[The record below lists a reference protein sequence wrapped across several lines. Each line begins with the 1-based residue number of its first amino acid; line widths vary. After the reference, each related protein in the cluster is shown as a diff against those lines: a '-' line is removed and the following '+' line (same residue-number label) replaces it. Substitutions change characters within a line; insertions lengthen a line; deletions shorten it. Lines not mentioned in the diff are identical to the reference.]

1 MAAKTSQH
9 AEDLVTIYQT
19 LFLDLPLAGARWG
32 LGIKGAK
39 ETAEVAWK
47 GYDAWVRFTSTSLD
61 ELYRNPLFAA
71 TVARS
76 LDGWLRWR
84 QLSNALAGAF
94 FAGLWP
100 AVGLPKTTEVQA
112 LHVEVRALR
121 EEFRSLTADLFL
133 AQSKESKVH
142 TELAEQLEALPTRLN
157 GKGTV
162 NNAMQAGLH
171 KKPLGGDVAKER
183 REKDAAAI

>member
-39 ETAEVAWK
+39 ETVEVAWK
-47 GYDAWVRFTSTSLD
+47 GYDAWVRFTSASLD
-61 ELYRNPLFAA
+61 EIYHNPLFAA
-71 TVARS
+71 VVARS
-76 LDGWLRWR
+76 LDGWLRWQ
-84 QLSNALAGAF
+84 QLSTALAGAF

-100 AVGLPKTTEVQA
+100 AVGLPKTTEIQA

-121 EEFRSLTADLFL
+121 EEVRSLTANLFP

-142 TELAEQLEALPTRLN
+142 AELAEQLEVLPARLN
-157 GKGTV
+157 GNGTV
-162 NNAMQAGLH
+162 TNLQAGLQ
-171 KKPLGGDVAKER
+171 KKPPGGHTAKER
-183 REKDAAAI
+183 REKDATAT

>member
-9 AEDLVTIYQT
+9 VENLVTIYQT

-32 LGIKGAK
+32 LGIGGEK

-47 GYDAWVRFTSTSLD
+47 GYDAWVRFASVSLD
-61 ELYRNPLFAA
+61 EFYHNPLFAA

-84 QLSNALAGAF
+84 QLSNAMAGAF

-100 AVGLPKTTEVQA
+100 AVGLPRTSEIQA
-112 LHVEVRALR
+112 LHVEVRDLR
-121 EEFRSLTADLFL
+121 EEVRSLTANLFP

-142 TELAEQLEALPTRLN
+142 AELAEQLEALPAQLN
-157 GKGTV
+157 GNGTV
-162 NNAMQAGLH
+162 NNNMEAGLH
-171 KKPLGGDVAKER
+171 KKPLGSHTAKER
-183 REKDAAAI
+183 REKDAAAT

>member
-100 AVGLPKTTEVQA
+100 AVGLPKTTEIQA

-121 EEFRSLTADLFL
+121 EEVRSLTANLFP

-142 TELAEQLEALPTRLN
+142 AELAEQLEAVPAQLN
-157 GKGTV
+157 GNGTV
-162 NNAMQAGLH
+162 NNMQAGLH
-171 KKPLGGDVAKER
+171 KKPPGGDAAKER
-183 REKDAAAI
+183 REKDAVTA